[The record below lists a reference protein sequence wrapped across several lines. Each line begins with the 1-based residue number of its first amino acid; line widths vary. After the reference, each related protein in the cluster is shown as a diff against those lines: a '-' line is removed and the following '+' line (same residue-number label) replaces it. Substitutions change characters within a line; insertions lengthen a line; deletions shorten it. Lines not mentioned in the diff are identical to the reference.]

1 MLNLK
6 RMNDFI
12 DRNIQ
17 DYVEKHTE
25 NEPKLLKK
33 LNKETHLKILH
44 PRMLCSPY
52 QGRLLSIISK
62 IFQPKSVLEIG
73 TYTGYSTLCIAEG
86 LDKKG
91 TILTIDCNEEL
102 IEIQNRYFKES
113 HYRNNIIQHTGTALD
128 IIPKLESFY
137 DFVYLDADKEN
148 YINYYNLIIEKLVPG
163 GLILSDN
170 VLWSGKVVDKET
182 NFDFI
187 TKQLVTF
194 NKLLKK
200 DPRIETF
207 VMPIRDGITISRK
220 TKASS

>member
-1 MLNLK
+1 M
-6 RMNDFI
+6 
-12 DRNIQ
+12 
-17 DYVEKHTE
+17 
-25 NEPKLLKK
+25 
-33 LNKETHLKILH
+33 
-44 PRMLCSPY
+44 
-52 QGRLLSIISK
+52 
-62 IFQPKSVLEIG
+62 
-73 TYTGYSTLCIAEG
+73 
-86 LDKKG
+86 
-91 TILTIDCNEEL
+91 
-102 IEIQNRYFKES
+102 
-113 HYRNNIIQHTGTALD
+113 D

-170 VLWSGKVVDKET
+170 VLWSGKVVDKEA

-187 TKQLVTF
+187 TKQLVAF

-220 TKASS
+220 IKASS